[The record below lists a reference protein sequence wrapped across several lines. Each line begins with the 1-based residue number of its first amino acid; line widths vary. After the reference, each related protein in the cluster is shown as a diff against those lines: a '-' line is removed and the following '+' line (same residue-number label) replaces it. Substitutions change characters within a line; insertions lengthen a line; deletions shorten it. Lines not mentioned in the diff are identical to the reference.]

1 MKKVSPE
8 AGSAFDEEKGDIEM
22 QSRDHM
28 QSNDMEESQRIGAD
42 KNGGGN
48 PDVDFT
54 YAEKRIIAKL
64 MPTVDSIIGEAV
76 DSIWKR
82 YDKDNSGQ
90 LDREET
96 MRFFRETLYELGET
110 EDFDEKYFEKAFEA
124 FDKDG
129 SGTISQLEMHIFI
142 KQMVDL

>member
-1 MKKVSPE
+1 MMSDRVAPE
-8 AGSAFDEEKGDIEM
+8 TNGGDIELGN
-22 QSRDHM
+22 RDLFGDVTAKG
-28 QSNDMEESQRIGAD
+28 QEDSEFQQNEANKS
-42 KNGGGN
+42 
-48 PDVDFT
+48 DVDFT

-76 DSIWKR
+76 DSIWQK

-96 MRFFRETLYELGET
+96 MRFFQKTLNELGET
-110 EDFDEKYFEKAFEA
+110 EEFDEKYFEEAFEA

>member
-1 MKKVSPE
+1 MENASKMVS
-8 AGSAFDEEKGDIEM
+8 DIEM
-22 QSRDHM
+22 QNQEGM
-28 QSNDMEESQRIGAD
+28 FGNEEEDAAAEVMAREVRSGHS
-42 KNGGGN
+42 GSE
-48 PDVDFT
+48 VDFT

-76 DSIWKR
+76 DSIWQR

-96 MRFFRETLYELGET
+96 MRFFRQTLIELGET
-110 EDFDEKYFEKAFEA
+110 EDFDEKYFDKAFEA

-129 SGTISQLEMHIFI
+129 SGAISQLEMHIFI

>member
-1 MKKVSPE
+1 MMKKVSPQSE
-8 AGSAFDEEKGDIEM
+8 LNAFDDAEGDIEM
-22 QSRDHM
+22 PNRGSLLANN
-28 QSNDMEESQRIGAD
+28 NDMNGDGQLKTQDIGGA
-42 KNGGGN
+42 GGN

-76 DSIWKR
+76 DSIWQR
-82 YDKDNSGQ
+82 YDKDGSGQ

-129 SGTISQLEMHIFI
+129 SGTIS
-142 KQMVDL
+142 

>member
-1 MKKVSPE
+1 MKLQQVAVEPDVE
-8 AGSAFDEEKGDIEM
+8 NQGDIRED
-22 QSRDHM
+22 RDAL
-28 QSNDMEESQRIGAD
+28 QDMGA
-42 KNGGGN
+42 KSHEKQ
-48 PDVDFT
+48 DVDFT

-76 DSIWKR
+76 DSIWQR

-96 MRFFRETLYELGET
+96 MKFFRETLYELGET

-129 SGTISQLEMHIFI
+129 SGTIS
-142 KQMVDL
+142 